1 MFLALIARL
10 QGCKS
15 LCWPKKF
22 DLIHQ
27 PVLPHERVGSGDET
41 TPMHQCYN

>member
-10 QGCKS
+10 HGCKS
-15 LCWPKKF
+15 LRWPKKF

-27 PVLPHERVGSGDET
+27 PVLPCERVGSGDET
-41 TPMHQCYN
+41 TPMHQC